1 MEFTQEN
8 FDKLLEFNKN
18 QEKALL
24 EERGKRKQTKERLEE
39 LEKFK
44 SELDEKKLKD
54 KWKFE
59 ELLNTKEQEIE
70 TYKTKLQEIEGKLP
84 EYEGYKTKFEW
95 YLQSQLDNKLS
106 SIPED
111 KKEFVSKVIDWKD
124 FESKVELLDW
134 FVKEYSKPSFS
145 WNAPDKWKDVS
156 WVETAPKNMTE
167 AISKAPVIW
176 QN

>member
-54 KWKFE
+54 K
-59 ELLNTKEQEIE
+59 
-70 TYKTKLQEIEGKLP
+70 
-84 EYEGYKTKFEW
+84 
-95 YLQSQLDNKLS
+95 
-106 SIPED
+106 
-111 KKEFVSKVIDWKD
+111 
-124 FESKVELLDW
+124 
-134 FVKEYSKPSFS
+134 
-145 WNAPDKWKDVS
+145 
-156 WVETAPKNMTE
+156 
-167 AISKAPVIW
+167 
-176 QN
+176 